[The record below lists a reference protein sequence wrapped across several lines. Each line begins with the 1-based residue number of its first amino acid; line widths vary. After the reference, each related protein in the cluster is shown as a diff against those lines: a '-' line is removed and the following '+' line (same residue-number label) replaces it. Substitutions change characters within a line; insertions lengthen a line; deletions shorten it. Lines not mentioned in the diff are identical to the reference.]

1 LERSTPFEINL
12 ERQDSDSTALT
23 WVRRVEWFFRD
34 LPTMSRYVG
43 HIALALL
50 IYVIASDVVPSGLH
64 GPSRGYVAAA
74 RSAAI
79 SGHDLATEEANAEML
94 ASFDDGAE
102 ERYLERS
109 SAPFTVRVLRDI
121 IPSAVAEPQRA
132 VRTSVTTYKVQ
143 PGDTV
148 LGIAEKFGL
157 KGSSLLWANEKLDSN
172 PDVLQVGQELNIL
185 PVDGAYHTVAKGD
198 TVESIASKY
207 KVDPSVIISYGG
219 NKLTA
224 SSKLEVGQKIIVPG
238 GVKPYVAKRVVA
250 YAGTIPTDA
259 KKGTGGLV
267 WPMSGSIS
275 QKAWAGH
282 MAIDI
287 AAPKGTPIYA
297 SDSGF
302 VIQAGYTTVGYGNMV
317 VVDHGNG
324 YQTLYA
330 HMNKI
335 YVEVGQSVA
344 KGELVGECGATGRAT
359 GYHLHFEVIKDGVRR
374 NPMSYLP

>member
-1 LERSTPFEINL
+1 MERSTPFDINL
-12 ERQDSDSTALT
+12 DAPHHDNSVLILA
-23 WVRRVEWFFRD
+23 RRVEWFFRD
-34 LPTMSRYVG
+34 LPIMSRYVG
-43 HIALALL
+43 HVALALL
-50 IYVIASDVVPSGLH
+50 IYIIISDVLPSGLH
-64 GPSRGYVAAA
+64 GPSRGYVPMAGSQAASGDA
-74 RSAAI
+74 SALQET
-79 SGHDLATEEANAEML
+79 DVDVLANA
-94 ASFDDGAE
+94 GNTE

-121 IPSAVAEPQRA
+121 IPSAVSEPQRA
-132 VRTSVTTYKVQ
+132 VRTSVTTYSVQ

-157 KGSSLLWANEKLDSN
+157 KGSSLLWANEKLESN
-172 PDVLQVGQELNIL
+172 PDVLQVGQVLNIL
-185 PVDGAYHTVAKGD
+185 PVDGAYHTVAKGE
-198 TVESIASKY
+198 TIESIASKY
-207 KVDPSVIISYGG
+207 KVDASAIVSYGG

-238 GVKPYVAKRVVA
+238 GVKPYVARRVVA
-250 YAGTIPTDA
+250 YDGPIPTDA

-287 AAPKGTPIYA
+287 AARKGTPIYVA
-297 SDSGF
+297 DSGF

-344 KGELVGECGATGRAT
+344 KGELIGECGATGRAT
-359 GYHLHFEVIKDGVRR
+359 GPHLHFEVIKDGTRR
-374 NPMSYLP
+374 NPMNYLP